1 MKPFCESSEACSDRV
16 SQVREHGD
24 AAQLA
29 ANAGRKVTS
38 ELWQRNLFKRTKRDA
53 QKRTCEAG
61 LSKTALESHKDA
73 NACLDKSYI
82 YALAQIRTYMIART
96 HIDTHIHVLWC
107 VSRIMYFGACR
118 NSFSLVARVEN
129 HVLWCV
135 SKLEYFGA
143 FRNSCTL
150 VRSEIHVLWCVSITY
165 SDSA

>member
-1 MKPFCESSEACSDRV
+1 MQVICEPM
-16 SQVREHGD
+16 QPHGD

-53 QKRTCEAG
+53 QKRTCEVG

-96 HIDTHIHVLWC
+96 HIDTHIHKQVT
-107 VSRIMYFGACR
+107 SPPPPSPPPSGT
-118 NSFSLVARVEN
+118 
-129 HVLWCV
+129 
-135 SKLEYFGA
+135 LEP
-143 FRNSCTL
+143 
-150 VRSEIHVLWCVSITY
+150 
-165 SDSA
+165 